1 LSHFSTTITVEIM
14 EGVKAL
20 IIYYSSTGANYQLAR
35 WAEEGAKIE
44 GAEVKFTKVK
54 ETAPESS
61 IKENAA
67 WEKNY
72 RATIQIPETTV
83 DDLDWAD
90 AIIFSAPTRY
100 GVVASQVRTFIDTTG
115 SLWVTGKLSNKVV
128 SAMSSAINTHGGQEA
143 TILGLYT
150 TMFHWGA
157 IVAAPG
163 YTDPIL
169 FYAGGNPYG
178 VSVSVD
184 YDGKIKEDPDIIKKA
199 VQYQAKRTVSVAKW
213 IKKGELQEA

>member
-1 LSHFSTTITVEIM
+1 M
-14 EGVKAL
+14 ESVNLL
-20 IIYYSSTGANYQLAR
+20 ICYYSSSGANYQLAR
-35 WAEEGAKIE
+35 WAEEGAKSD
-44 GAEVKFTKVK
+44 GAKVKLTRVK
-54 ETAPESS
+54 ETAPEAS
-61 IKENAA
+61 IRQNKA

-72 RATIQIPETTV
+72 TATLHVPETTLQ
-83 DDLDWAD
+83 DLEWAD

-100 GVVASQVRTFIDTTG
+100 GVAASQMRQFIDTTG
-115 SLWVTGKLSNKVV
+115 TLWVEGKLSNKVV

-143 TILGLYT
+143 TILSMYT

-169 FYAGGNPYG
+169 YRAGGNPYG

-184 YDGKIKEDPDIIKKA
+184 YDGKIKEDQDIIQKA
-199 VQYQAKRTVSVAKW
+199 VHHQVHRLISVAKW
-213 IKKGELQEA
+213 VKNGELQEA